1 MNGPVNIC
9 GYCAG
14 HYSSST
20 CPCPAAKRVSQS
32 RRAEL
37 DHAHQQERWLA
48 VTKTDWPFGVKAVA
62 KKGLGL

>member
-20 CPCPAAKRVSQS
+20 CPCPVAKCVSQS

-37 DHAHQQERWLA
+37 DHAHQQARWLD
-48 VTKTDWPFGVKAVA
+48 VTKTDWPADL
-62 KKGLGL
+62 KKRLRGEA